1 MDKSALVRDGERLL
15 QILAQENVPIKASAL
30 TYTDERGWRLK
41 IVPTQYENRAKI
53 YRRLAD
59 IIHPFDERFSEITLS
74 DIDIEE
80 PDSAFDREIPRL
92 EQSRGRTWDDV
103 RLGGDF
109 YRHVITLHRLN

>member
-1 MDKSALVRDGERLL
+1 MDKGALVKDGETLL
-15 QILAQENVPIKASAL
+15 KILAQENVPVKASAL

-41 IVPTQYENRAKI
+41 IVPTQYENLTAI

-59 IIHPFDERFSEITLS
+59 IIRPFDERFSEITLS

-92 EQSRGRTWDDV
+92 AQSRGRTWDNV
-103 RLGGDF
+103 SLGGDF
-109 YRHVITLHRLN
+109 YRHVITLRHLN